1 MLRFLKWLVIVVLLL
16 VVLVFVVVPLV
27 MNTESGRR
35 QVAEVLSRGLH
46 RQVALKDMEIGLFFT
61 SFGISGLT
69 IANPEGFPD
78 GNLISAES
86 LEIDSNF
93 RRILDGQVKGS
104 VAGKG
109 LVIHLIQKGGKTN
122 LDGLGGSKQTEK
134 PAEPDKPAPPEEPG
148 PGPGEQEPGATGRQ
162 RVTLDLSLDVS
173 DSRLVIEDLDKGD
186 KLVLEGVSIAMQ
198 FTNRE
203 GAGDTGLKVRVSS
216 IESGTVKVTDIEID
230 ARQAGDW
237 IDLEAIRAKLPGEGS
252 LQGNGRLHLRGGND
266 WNAKLDAKRVTL
278 GGDVAPFVASVY
290 PIAASAGDQLGGV
303 LDGTFELK
311 GRGLSWEVMKPS
323 LAGKSEIHL
332 SELQLPPGSL
342 LVQAA
347 ELAGRKDQG
356 AIKLNSAGAVFSI
369 ADGWMS
375 FSRLS
380 ASGDEVRY
388 DFAGKVSLDGKLDLT
403 MDLAPLVKQFGGGE
417 RYAAFKQYVDK
428 IPPLRIG
435 GTTEAPKLLPPSEAD
450 LKKGILDAVGEKA
463 GSELGGLLD
472 KIGKKDAK

>member
-1 MLRFLKWLVIVVLLL
+1 MLRILKWLVL
-16 VVLVFVVVPLV
+16 VVILLIVGVFVVIPLL

-35 QVAEVLSRGLH
+35 KVAQVLSRGLH
-46 RQVALKDMEIGLFFT
+46 RDVALKDMEIGMFFT

-69 IANPEGFPD
+69 IANPEGFPP

-86 LEIDSNF
+86 LSIDSNF

-104 VAGKG
+104 VSGNG
-109 LVIHLIQKGGKTN
+109 LEIHLIKKGGKTN
-122 LDGLGGSKQTEK
+122 LDGIGGSKETGGPAGPEK
-134 PAEPDKPAPPEEPG
+134 PSPTGEPESGPAEKEPG
-148 PGPGEQEPGATGRQ
+148 SSGKRG
-162 RVTLDLSLDVS
+162 VTLDLSLDVT

-186 KLVLEGVSIAMQ
+186 KLVLDGVSIAMQ
-198 FTNRE
+198 FTNRA
-203 GAGDTGLKVRVSS
+203 GAPDTGLKVRVAA
-216 IESGTVKVTDIEID
+216 IESGTMKVSDIEID

-237 IDLEAIRAKLPGEGS
+237 IDLEAIRAKLPGEGTLS
-252 LQGNGRLHLRGGND
+252 GDGRVHLRGGNE

-290 PIAASAGDQLGGV
+290 PIAASAGDQLSGV

-311 GRGLSWEVMKPS
+311 GRGLSWEVMKPT
-323 LAGKSEIHL
+323 LTGNSEVHL
-332 SELQLPPGSL
+332 TELKLPAGSL
-342 LVQAA
+342 LFQAA
-347 ELAGRKDQG
+347 ALAGRKG
-356 AIKLNSAGAVFSI
+356 ESAIRLNDAGAVFGI
-369 ADGWMS
+369 ADGWLS

-388 DFAGKVSLDGKLDLT
+388 DFAGKVSLDGKLELT
-403 MDLAPLVKQFGGGE
+403 MDIAPLVKQFGGGD

-435 GTTEAPKLLPPSEAD
+435 GTTDAPKLLPPDEAD
-450 LKKGILDAVGEKA
+450 LKKGILEAVGEKA

-472 KIGKKDAK
+472 KIGKK